1 VIRVLLVE
9 DNPGWAKIVHEHLAG
24 GDSPEFSVEVA
35 ERLGTALELLEA
47 QEFDIVMTDLT
58 LPDSAGLGTFHS
70 LHLRVPHIPVVILSA
85 VEDEGLALEAV
96 KGGAQDYIVK
106 GALEPEYL
114 SRTLRY
120 AIVRHSKAPSDTN
133 ASKAPVPEAA
143 PAESE
148 ESHPL
153 ILHVADPAEDR
164 ALVEDILKKEPVRL
178 LQVSTGEE
186 GLFKAQVEHP
196 ALIFLDLQLPDLQPS
211 EVLRALKED
220 PATRSI
226 PVVVTVDYVSPRRLQ
241 ELEEDG
247 ASGHLSKPI
256 DRMKFL
262 DEVGRYLQN
271 RR

>member
-1 VIRVLLVE
+1 M
-9 DNPGWAKIVHEHLAG
+9 
-24 GDSPEFSVEVA
+24 
-35 ERLGTALELLEA
+35 ALELLDA
-47 QEFDIVMTDLT
+47 REFDIVMTDLT

-70 LHLRVPHIPVVILSA
+70 LHLRVPHVAVLILYA
-85 VEDEGLALEAV
+85 VEDEALALEAV

-114 SRTLRY
+114 SRTIRY

-133 ASKAPVPEAA
+133 APKAPVPEAA
-143 PAESE
+143 PAESDE
-148 ESHPL
+148 TLPL
-153 ILHVADPAEDR
+153 ILHVADPADDR

-211 EVLRALKED
+211 DVLRALKED

-262 DEVGRYLQN
+262 DEVGRYIQN